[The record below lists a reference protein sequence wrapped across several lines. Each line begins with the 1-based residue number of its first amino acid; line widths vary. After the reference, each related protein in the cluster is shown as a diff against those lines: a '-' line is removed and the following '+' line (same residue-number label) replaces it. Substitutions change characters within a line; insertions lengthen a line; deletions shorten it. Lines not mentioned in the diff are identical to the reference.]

1 MAWGGSLNKEGSDYV
16 RNLRDADKALKFLE
30 GLKRKLNEK
39 EKQMKAAYNQ
49 VFSDALI
56 LKEQLETASWFE
68 GTGNRQGQEW

>member
-1 MAWGGSLNKEGSDYV
+1 M
-16 RNLRDADKALKFLE
+16 DKI
-30 GLKRKLNEK
+30 LNEK

-56 LKEQLETASWFE
+56 LKEQLETASWLE